1 MKKILNLDPK
11 EVFYW
16 FDEISK
22 IPRESGNEKEIS
34 DFLVKFAKDRKLEF
48 YQDEALN
55 VIIKKTATE
64 GYEKSK
70 GVIIQGHIDMVC
82 VKTDESTHDFKKD
95 PINLV
100 IDGDILK
107 AKDTSLG
114 GDDGIAIAYGLA
126 ILDSKTIKHPAIELL
141 ATTNEETGMDGAA
154 ALTASNLSGKILLN
168 IDSEEEGI
176 FLVSCAGGATLIV
189 DFKLEKE
196 NSKNNGLK
204 IQVSGLKG
212 GHSGQ
217 EIFKQRGNAIKLL
230 GRVLYEIKSKF
241 AYNLV
246 EIKGGT
252 KHNVIPQKSE
262 AIITSCHIDEI
273 KDIVKKIEKE
283 IQHEYLKE
291 ESDLKISILQIDE
304 IQEEY
309 TQEVTNKI
317 VDFIMIVPDG
327 VQYMSKDIENLV
339 QTSLNNGVLEEKDG
353 KLLLTIALRSSI
365 KSSLYEFINKINA
378 LGTLMNVSIRKTN
391 EYPAW
396 EYEEDSK
403 VRECAMGTYKELRG
417 KDAVISAIHAG
428 LECGLL
434 KKILPNV
441 DMISYGPNLYDVH
454 SVNEKIS
461 IKSVK
466 NVWEFTI
473 KLLENLK

>member
-1 MKKILNLDPK
+1 MNKVLNLNPK

-48 YQDEALN
+48 YQDKALN
-55 VIIKKTATE
+55 VIIKKPATE

-82 VKTDESTHDFKKD
+82 VKTDDSKHDFKKD
-95 PINLV
+95 PIDLV

-154 ALTASNLSGKILLN
+154 ALTAEHLSGEILLN

-176 FLVSCAGGATLIV
+176 FLVSCAGGANLVV
-189 DFKLEKE
+189 DFNLEKE
-196 NSKNNGLK
+196 KSKNKGLK
-204 IQVSGLKG
+204 IQISGLKG

-217 EIFKQRGNAIKLL
+217 EILNQRGNAIKLL
-230 GRVLYEIKSKF
+230 GRILYEIKTKYLYS
-241 AYNLV
+241 LV

-262 AIITSCHIDEI
+262 AIITSCHIDKI
-273 KDIVKKIEKE
+273 KNIVKEMEKE
-283 IQHEYLKE
+283 LQHEYLKE
-291 ESDLKISILQIDE
+291 EPNLKVSILEMDG

-309 TQEVTNKI
+309 TEEITNKI
-317 VDFIMIVPDG
+317 VDFLMIVPDG
-327 VQYMSKDIENLV
+327 VQYMSKDIKDLV

-353 KLLLTIALRSSI
+353 KLILTIALRSAV

-378 LGTLMNVSIRKTN
+378 LGSVMNLSIRKSN

-396 EYEEDSK
+396 EYEKDSK
-403 VRECAMGTYKELRG
+403 VREIAMETYKELTG
-417 KDAVISAIHAG
+417 KVATISAIHAG

-434 KKILPNV
+434 KKILPNA

-461 IKSVK
+461 IKSVE
-466 NVWEFTI
+466 NVWKFTI